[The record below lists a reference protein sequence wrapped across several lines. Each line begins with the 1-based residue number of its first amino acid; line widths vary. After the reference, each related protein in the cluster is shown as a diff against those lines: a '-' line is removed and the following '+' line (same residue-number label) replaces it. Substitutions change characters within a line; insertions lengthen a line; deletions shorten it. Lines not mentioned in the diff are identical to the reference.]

1 MLELTPAPAEQ
12 KAPRRRKRRDPK
24 PHFKPDVSGQLDAVG
39 GCPELQVPLGHL
51 AREVRQIVAQMD
63 TRQVEEGYSS
73 LGRDGFAPKW
83 LLALWVYGSLIGL
96 HHATKLARALKTDAA
111 LRLLAGGH
119 VISRPVLN
127 RFRQHNGELFARAL
141 EQTVQLA
148 EQKGL
153 LEGKQLAVDSV
164 RLRAHA
170 SLKAVRTRKRSN
182 QRLEQLQAQLPQEL
196 SEQEREH
203 HEAQV
208 QKHRE
213 ALEAC
218 QQQGSTSVVLT
229 SPSAGL
235 MKFPSGAGLPGH
247 RVTVTACGLKQRLVV
262 GVLIDAA
269 PTDYGKLPDAV
280 EEARRVLLQA
290 GVAAEALL
298 QVAADAGY
306 WAEKDLR
313 FAQQNRPW
321 VDCLIDEPAEKKTL
335 YAQQGGRYFHRERF
349 SVHPEGSATCPA
361 GRPMLGP
368 YTDEPGKLRWVG
380 QDCEACPLKPQ
391 CTPGQQRALTLKPDF
406 EEARAAMRQRM
417 SAPDA
422 KARYNQRIATVEP
435 VFSNLEDSMGFRRV
449 SSRRASTVRAEI
461 LLKLLAHNVSR
472 LVRCRPLR
480 RVLFI
485 LGEF

>member
-12 KAPRRRKRRDPK
+12 KPPRRRKRRDPK
-24 PHFKPDVSGQLDAVG
+24 PHFKPDISAQLDSVG
-39 GCPELQVPLGHL
+39 GCPELQVPEGHL
-51 AREVRQIVAQMD
+51 AREVRQLVAQMD
-63 TRQVEEGYSS
+63 TSQVEAGYSS
-73 LGRDGFAPKW
+73 LGREGFAPKW
-83 LLALWVYGSLIGL
+83 LLALWVYASLIGL

-119 VISRPVLN
+119 VISRAVLN
-127 RFRQHNGELFARAL
+127 RFRQHNGELFAQAL
-141 EQTVQLA
+141 RQSVQLA
-148 EQKGL
+148 QQKGL
-153 LEGKQLAVDSV
+153 LEGTQLAVDSV

-170 SLKAVRTRKRSN
+170 SLKAVRTRKRSG
-182 QRLEQLQAQLPQEL
+182 QRLKEL
-196 SEQEREH
+196 EVQQTQDLSPRERQR
-203 HEAQV
+203 HEAQM

-218 QQQGSTSVVLT
+218 QQQGTASVVLS

-280 EEARRVLLQA
+280 LEARRVLLQA
-290 GVAAEALL
+290 GMPAEAPL

-306 WAEKDLR
+306 WAEQDLR
-313 FAQQNRPW
+313 FAQKNRAW
-321 VDCLIDEPAEKKTL
+321 VDCLIDEPQEKKTL

-349 SVHPEGSATCPA
+349 SVHADGSASCPA
-361 GRPMLGP
+361 GRPMQGP
-368 YTDEPGKLRWVG
+368 YTDEPGKLRWLG
-380 QDCEACPLKPQ
+380 QDCESCPLKPQ

-417 SAPDA
+417 SAPEA

-480 RVLFI
+480 CVSFI